1 MAKGLGYLALSALA
15 LSAPVAACAHQGT
28 DMDCQFIGSEH
39 WVDDSSPD
47 QLCARFMGQMGDAKG
62 RVAQLTL
69 TLSPR
74 GSIRADI
81 IDTDG
86 RAHDLTRDVMDR
98 PLRAQ
103 DLDKLAADVA
113 ALLQQ

>member
-1 MAKGLGYLALSALA
+1 ME
-15 LSAPVAACAHQGT
+15 
-28 DMDCQFIGSEH
+28 CQVIGSEH
-39 WVDDSSPD
+39 WVDDSRPE
-47 QLCARFMGQMGDAKG
+47 QLCAQFMEQMGDAQS

-81 IDTDG
+81 IDREG

-98 PLRAQ
+98 PMRAQ

-113 ALLQQ
+113 ALLQT